1 VLSEHETRHV
11 VILPNG
17 LLARLVAPANL
28 NGVGAAVLISA
39 ARRRMAK
46 RRDRARN
53 RFELHFHVDA
63 RDRADKR
70 ARIGMC
76 RKAKQFANGCR
87 LHQLTRM
94 HDGDPLAGLRDD
106 PQIVRNQEDRCARS
120 VAEVA
125 EQIEDMRG
133 GRYVKARG
141 RLVGDEK
148 LWRGGKRHRDHDALA
163 HPARKLMR
171 VLRNT
176 RRAMQ
181 MVYQDPAAA
190 LNPRFSARRTIE
202 EPLRLHFKMTAAER
216 RERLDAVI
224 ADVGLGTDLVE
235 RYPHELSNG
244 QRQRV
249 NIARAVAAHP
259 SLVVLDEP
267 TSALD
272 VSLRSRIILLL
283 EALQKRLGL
292 SFLFISHDIATVKYL
307 AHRVAVMYL
316 GVIVEEADSASLFAA
331 PRHPYTR
338 ALLSSVPVPDPD
350 FRHERLVLN
359 GEIPSPTKA
368 FVGCR
373 LRSRCPLAEAVCT
386 EPVPRREV
394 APGHHVLCHL
404 A

>member
-1 VLSEHETRHV
+1 MRLRASHSESTVTPLLEV
-11 VILPNG
+11 KG
-17 LLARLVAPANL
+17 LRKSFALTGPRTWAARLRGQRPAIRAVD
-28 NGVGAAVLISA
+28 GVSLAI
-39 ARRRMAK
+39 AK
-46 RRDRARN
+46 G
-53 RFELHFHVDA
+53 ETL
-63 RDRADKR
+63 
-70 ARIGMC
+70 G
-76 RKAKQFANGCR
+76 
-87 LHQLTRM
+87 
-94 HDGDPLAGLRDD
+94 
-106 PQIVRNQEDRCARS
+106 
-120 VAEVA
+120 
-125 EQIEDMRG
+125 
-133 GRYVKARG
+133 
-141 RLVGDEK
+141 LVGES
-148 LWRGGKRHRDHDALA
+148 GCGKSTVARCLLRVIEPTAGNIRFAGEEITALDG
-163 HPARKLMR
+163 RQ
-171 VLRNT
+171 LRNT

-202 EPLRLHFKMTAAER
+202 EPLRLHFNMTAAER
-216 RERLDAVI
+216 HERLEAVI
-224 ADVGLGTDLVE
+224 ADVGLGADLVE
-235 RYPHELSNG
+235 RYPHELSDG

-272 VSLRSRIILLL
+272 VSLRSRVILLL

-307 AHRVAVMYL
+307 AHRIAVMYL
-316 GVIVEEADSASLFAA
+316 GVIVEEADSASLFTA

-359 GEIPSPTKA
+359 GEIPSPTQA

-373 LRSRCPLAEAVCT
+373 LRSRCPLAEAVCA

>member
-1 VLSEHETRHV
+1 VTPLLEVE
-11 VILPNG
+11 G
-17 LLARLVAPANL
+17 LRKSFALTGPRTWAARLRGERPAVRAVDGVSLVIAKGETLGLVGESGCGKSTVARCLLRVIEPTA
-28 NGVGAAVLISA
+28 GSI
-39 ARRRMAK
+39 
-46 RRDRARN
+46 
-53 RFELHFHVDA
+53 RFAGEEITALDA
-63 RDRADKR
+63 R
-70 ARIGMC
+70 
-76 RKAKQFANGCR
+76 
-87 LHQLTRM
+87 QL
-94 HDGDPLAGLRDD
+94 
-106 PQIVRNQEDRCARS
+106 RC
-120 VAEVA
+120 
-125 EQIEDMRG
+125 
-133 GRYVKARG
+133 
-141 RLVGDEK
+141 
-148 LWRGGKRHRDHDALA
+148 
-163 HPARKLMR
+163 
-171 VLRNT
+171 T

-181 MVYQDPAAA
+181 MVYQDPTAA

-224 ADVGLGTDLVE
+224 ADVGLGADLVE

-249 NIARAVAAHP
+249 NIARAIAAHP

-283 EALQKRLGL
+283 ETLQQRLGL

-359 GEIPSPTKA
+359 GEIPSPTEA
-368 FVGCR
+368 SVGCR
-373 LRSRCPLAEAVCT
+373 LRSRCPLAEAVCA